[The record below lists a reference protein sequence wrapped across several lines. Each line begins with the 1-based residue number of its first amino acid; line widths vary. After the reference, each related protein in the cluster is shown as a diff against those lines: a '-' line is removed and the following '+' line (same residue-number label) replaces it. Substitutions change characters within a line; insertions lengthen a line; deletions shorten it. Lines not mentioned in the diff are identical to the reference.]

1 MGFGGFTCVIAHVV
15 GKTSTPSRLELL
27 CRTHSR
33 TVSESSCTASRQ
45 QSAGRLC
52 EAQQTLTII
61 LIPPSHE
68 NHVDAIVSANPVSTT
83 VHLHQPMHFHVLGVG
98 PIGSLVSHHLC
109 KTIDATKHGVVL
121 IHKNRDQLKK
131 AKLAGNILKVE
142 REGVV
147 DTSTAFSS
155 EVFQVVKQLRYEER
169 EARRFARDALKSQN
183 ARNVGSSD
191 AKSPLPQAHPTLLPI
206 ESLIVTVKAYT
217 AIDVIKTLVPRLR
230 PNSTIVLLHNGMG
243 VHEQLVQEV
252 FRNPERRPHFIVAV
266 NDHGA
271 WNKDFFHT
279 VHAGVGAI
287 KFGIVADPRGRNF
300 ETPVADANVPSQEL
314 VQSLDNIMSPKEG
327 NDSPYRSLRNT
338 VAALSNLSGLNTAW
352 KPISHVETAMKRK
365 LVVNSVVNPL
375 TALLGCR
382 NGELL
387 ETTEA
392 RKILRRIC
400 YEAAQAFAM
409 QAQEEGS
416 DDEKRVK
423 VQMRLSRVSPG
434 LTSKALEEECLRVIK
449 VTAGNISSM
458 LSDVRSGSY
467 TEIDYMNGYLIG
479 LGRSFGLP
487 MVTTTTLLNLIKLR
501 TSIPLD
507 RLVYK

>member
-1 MGFGGFTCVIAHVV
+1 
-15 GKTSTPSRLELL
+15 
-27 CRTHSR
+27 
-33 TVSESSCTASRQ
+33 
-45 QSAGRLC
+45 
-52 EAQQTLTII
+52 
-61 LIPPSHE
+61 
-68 NHVDAIVSANPVSTT
+68 
-83 VHLHQPMHFHVLGVG
+83 MHFHVLGLG

-109 KTIDATKHGVVL
+109 KTVDATKHGVVL
-121 IHKNRDQLKK
+121 IHKTTNQLKK

-147 DTSTAFSS
+147 DASTAFSS
-155 EVFQVVKQLRYEER
+155 EVFQAVKQLRYEGR
-169 EARRFARDALKSQN
+169 EARRFARGTLKSQN
-183 ARNVGSSD
+183 ANVGGLD
-191 AKSPLPQAHPTLLPI
+191 AKAKDSSPPHTHHTLLPI
-206 ESLIVTVKAYT
+206 DSLIVTVKAYMT
-217 AIDVIKTLVPRLR
+217 VDVVKALVPRLG
-230 PNSTIVLLHNGMG
+230 PNSTIVLLQNGMG
-243 VHEQLVQEV
+243 IYERLLEDV
-252 FRNPERRPHFIVAV
+252 FRNPEQRPHFIVAV

-271 WNKDFFHT
+271 WNKDYFHT

-287 KFGIVADPRGRNF
+287 TFGIVSDPRGRDF
-300 ETPVADANVPSQEL
+300 ETPVAYTDVPSQEQL
-314 VQSLDNIMSPKEG
+314 QSLDNIMLPNEG
-327 NDSPYRSLRNT
+327 DDSPYRSLRNT

-387 ETTEA
+387 ETAEA
-392 RKILRRIC
+392 RKILNRIC
-400 YEAAQAFAM
+400 FEAAQAFGM

-416 DDEKRVK
+416 DKEKRVK
-423 VQMRLSRVSPG
+423 VRMGLSRVSPG
-434 LTSKALEEECLRVIK
+434 LTARALEEECVRVIK

-487 MVTTTTLLNLIKLR
+487 MTTTTTLLNLVKLR
-501 TSIPLD
+501 TAIPLD

>member
-1 MGFGGFTCVIAHVV
+1 
-15 GKTSTPSRLELL
+15 
-27 CRTHSR
+27 
-33 TVSESSCTASRQ
+33 
-45 QSAGRLC
+45 
-52 EAQQTLTII
+52 
-61 LIPPSHE
+61 
-68 NHVDAIVSANPVSTT
+68 
-83 VHLHQPMHFHVLGVG
+83 MHFHVLGLG

-109 KTIDATKHGVVL
+109 KTLDATKHGVVL
-121 IHKNRDQLKK
+121 IHKTREQMMK

-155 EVFQVVKQLRYEER
+155 EVFQAVKQIRYEKR
-169 EARRFARDALKSQN
+169 EARRFTRDALKSQN
-183 ARNVGSSD
+183 ATNVYSPD
-191 AKSPLPQAHPTLLPI
+191 AKSPLPQSPHTLLPI

-217 AIDVIKTLVPRLR
+217 AVDAIKALVPRLR
-230 PNSTIVLLHNGMG
+230 PDSTIVLLHNGMG
-243 VHEQLVQEV
+243 IHEQLVEDV
-252 FRNPERRPHFIVAV
+252 FRNPEQRPHFIVAV

-271 WNKDFFHT
+271 WNKDFLHT

-300 ETPVADANVPSQEL
+300 ETPVAGTNVPSREQ

-338 VAALSNLSGLNTAW
+338 MAALSNLSGLNTAW
-352 KPISHVETAMKRK
+352 EPISHVETAMKRK

-392 RKILRRIC
+392 RKIIRRVC
-400 YEAAQAFAM
+400 YEAALAFAM

-416 DDEKRVK
+416 EKEKRVK
-423 VQMRLSRVSPG
+423 TQMGLSRVSPG

-458 LSDVRSGSY
+458 LSDVRTGSY
-467 TEIDYMNGYLIG
+467 TEIDFMNGYLIG
-479 LGRSFGLP
+479 LGHSVGLP
-487 MVTTTTLLNLIKLR
+487 MVTTSTLLNLIKLR

>member
-1 MGFGGFTCVIAHVV
+1 
-15 GKTSTPSRLELL
+15 
-27 CRTHSR
+27 
-33 TVSESSCTASRQ
+33 
-45 QSAGRLC
+45 
-52 EAQQTLTII
+52 
-61 LIPPSHE
+61 
-68 NHVDAIVSANPVSTT
+68 
-83 VHLHQPMHFHVLGVG
+83 MHFHVLGLG

-109 KTIDATKHGVVL
+109 KTVDATKHGVVL
-121 IHKNRDQLKK
+121 IHKTTNQLKK

-147 DTSTAFSS
+147 DASTAFSS
-155 EVFQVVKQLRYEER
+155 EVFQAVKQLRYEGR
-169 EARRFARDALKSQN
+169 EARRFARGTLKSQN
-183 ARNVGSSD
+183 ANVGGLD
-191 AKSPLPQAHPTLLPI
+191 AKAKDSSLPHTHHTLLPI
-206 ESLIVTVKAYT
+206 DSLIVTVKAYMT
-217 AIDVIKTLVPRLR
+217 VDVVKALVPRLG
-230 PNSTIVLLHNGMG
+230 PNSTIVLLQNGMG
-243 VHEQLVQEV
+243 IYERLLDNV
-252 FRNPERRPHFIVAV
+252 FRNPEQRPHFIVAV

-271 WNKDFFHT
+271 WNKDYFHT

-287 KFGIVADPRGRNF
+287 TFGIVSDPRGRNF
-300 ETPVADANVPSQEL
+300 ETPVTYTDVPSQEQL
-314 VQSLDNIMSPKEG
+314 QSLDNIMLPNEG
-327 NDSPYRSLRNT
+327 DDSPYRSLRNT

-387 ETTEA
+387 ETAEA
-392 RKILRRIC
+392 RKILNRIC
-400 YEAAQAFAM
+400 FEAAQAFAM

-416 DDEKRVK
+416 DTDKEKRVK
-423 VQMRLSRVSPG
+423 VRMGLSRVSPG
-434 LTSKALEEECLRVIK
+434 LTARALEEECVRVIK

-467 TEIDYMNGYLIG
+467 TEIDYMNGYLVG

-487 MVTTTTLLNLIKLR
+487 MTTTTTLLNLVKLR
-501 TSIPLD
+501 TAIPLD